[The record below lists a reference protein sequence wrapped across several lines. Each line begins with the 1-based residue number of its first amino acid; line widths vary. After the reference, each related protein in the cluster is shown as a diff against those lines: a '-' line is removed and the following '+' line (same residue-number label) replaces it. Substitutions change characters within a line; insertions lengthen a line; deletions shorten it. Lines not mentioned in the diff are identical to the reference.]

1 MLLVRSMTICKS
13 SVAIWLMVTDDCDG
27 RVGATKRCLAPKSS
41 KGSRDPRPSMRAGM
55 PPRPASR
62 PLPVLASAPRR
73 PSLSIEFVHQPRQG
87 QGELARP
94 ASPATVAF
102 PSCDTYPWLQ
112 TTYAQLV
119 AFVKSQVMINPALGL
134 SHKDWCAIKLLT
146 SPQVGRAPVYLRGES
161 DWLMV
166 KAIWRQNQA
175 VVATIAVE
183 TPCLRDM
190 LSRAISNADLG
201 HLQRGTCRRRPQA
214 ASNKAVRALNR
225 ALADDTD
232 QTANDLV
239 PAMFTVAE
247 LLAYVQFKNDLKQV
261 FGTASCHPHPGM
273 FFCWCGARDGFD
285 AAVTIQAKCVGDI
298 TAFHKHLAGDGCSW
312 PGKAIARRRLFEFLK
327 YNIIRTPLPPRMP
340 PIIVPSRLMFDFQ
353 PNILADGKRHHCE
366 CCSVRS
372 PHD

>member
-1 MLLVRSMTICKS
+1 M
-13 SVAIWLMVTDDCDG
+13 
-27 RVGATKRCLAPKSS
+27 
-41 KGSRDPRPSMRAGM
+41 
-55 PPRPASR
+55 
-62 PLPVLASAPRR
+62 
-73 PSLSIEFVHQPRQG
+73 
-87 QGELARP
+87 
-94 ASPATVAF
+94 
-102 PSCDTYPWLQ
+102 
-112 TTYAQLV
+112 
-119 AFVKSQVMINPALGL
+119 
-134 SHKDWCAIKLLT
+134 
-146 SPQVGRAPVYLRGES
+146 
-161 DWLMV
+161 
-166 KAIWRQNQA
+166 
-175 VVATIAVE
+175 
-183 TPCLRDM
+183 
-190 LSRAISNADLG
+190 
-201 HLQRGTCRRRPQA
+201 
-214 ASNKAVRALNR
+214 RALNR

-298 TAFHKHLAGDGCSW
+298 TAFHKHLTGDGCSW

>member
-1 MLLVRSMTICKS
+1 
-13 SVAIWLMVTDDCDG
+13 
-27 RVGATKRCLAPKSS
+27 
-41 KGSRDPRPSMRAGM
+41 
-55 PPRPASR
+55 
-62 PLPVLASAPRR
+62 
-73 PSLSIEFVHQPRQG
+73 
-87 QGELARP
+87 
-94 ASPATVAF
+94 
-102 PSCDTYPWLQ
+102 LQ

-261 FGTASCHPHPGM
+261 FGTASCHPHPDM
-273 FFCWCGARDGFD
+273 FFLLVRRAGRLRRSCNNPSEMCW
-285 AAVTIQAKCVGDI
+285 
-298 TAFHKHLAGDGCSW
+298 
-312 PGKAIARRRLFEFLK
+312 
-327 YNIIRTPLPPRMP
+327 
-340 PIIVPSRLMFDFQ
+340 
-353 PNILADGKRHHCE
+353 
-366 CCSVRS
+366 
-372 PHD
+372 